1 MAQTNPIAS
10 THMKNPEFDPIK
22 DKIDGLA
29 HLIREYA
36 DISDSQRH
44 LSNEVAMAM
53 ANEGLYRIAAPRS
66 VGGGEYHPTTQI
78 QTIEAVS
85 RLDGATGWN
94 LMIGVE
100 VMGILGAVFPR
111 EVVQKLFADPDLI
124 IAGALN
130 PLGHAVRTDGGFRV
144 TGQWPFASGV
154 HNASY
159 FWGQS
164 IVFENDDRVTDEMG
178 PVTCESLIAR
188 DEFDI
193 IDTWQVSGL
202 RGSGSHDVSVS
213 DVFVP
218 DERISSVARNPLQ
231 EDGTLYRLPLHSRLA
246 YNKVGV
252 ATGIT
257 RAAIDHFMD
266 LAMDKTPRGTAGKLR
281 ERVDAQLAVAE
292 AEYLLETARSYVF
305 DRVSDIWDTVDQGD
319 PPTTRQKA
327 LLQLACSG
335 AASTAVKAVEKIVA
349 AAGATANFTSSPL
362 ERCMRDV
369 LVVRQHIM
377 VSPQFKENIGRA
389 LLGLESGTFLF

>member
-1 MAQTNPIAS
+1 MGNAYAQLIS
-10 THMKNPEFDPIK
+10 TQNSHHTPPFSTACFVSKLHSSPHAVPRQIM
-22 DKIDGLA
+22 L
-29 HLIREYA
+29 R
-36 DISDSQRH
+36 
-44 LSNEVAMAM
+44 M
-53 ANEGLYRIAAPRS
+53 LYPARP
-66 VGGGEYHPTTQI
+66 
-78 QTIEAVS
+78 
-85 RLDGATGWN
+85 
-94 LMIGVE
+94 
-100 VMGILGAVFPR
+100 
-111 EVVQKLFADPDLI
+111 
-124 IAGALN
+124 
-130 PLGHAVRTDGGFRV
+130 PLG
-144 TGQWPFASGV
+144 S
-154 HNASY
+154 
-159 FWGQS
+159 
-164 IVFENDDRVTDEMG
+164 TDEETTSRAKWING
-178 PVTCESLIAR
+178 
-188 DEFDI
+188 
-193 IDTWQVSGL
+193 
-202 RGSGSHDVSVS
+202 
-213 DVFVP
+213 
-218 DERISSVARNPLQ
+218 ARNPLQ